1 MVKKERHAILQAQT
15 VSTCFNMIRHAKWST
30 PSTGFSQLAAVLLKF
45 TSRMTLMAPSRC
57 TSSCR
62 SKRWAG
68 RFLLLAVGSL
78 WGCRCFA
85 NLWEELFHSP
95 AQWLDFRVE
104 KAQGKRNPRFPDFK
118 RTEDGEAL
126 WINSRN
132 TPAWVEEK
140 LSEAGKLWKSDHKS
154 GGILSSSYTEA
165 LWQDLIDSH
174 QDWEDFRA
182 TKTVPRFPDFKR
194 KGDGRG
200 LWLDSPNTPEWAT
213 EELVKIEDKLEV
225 GRPAR
230 QHLSSQGEEAV
241 WRDLINSHQDW
252 EDFRA
257 TKTVPRFPDFK
268 RKGDGRGLWLDSPN
282 TPEWAT
288 EELVKIEDKLEVGRP
303 ARQHLSSQVEEAVWR
318 DLINSHQDWE
328 DFRAPKTVP
337 RFPDFKRKGDGRGLW
352 LDRPDTPEWAAE
364 ELVKIED
371 KLEVGRPAR
380 QHLSSQGEEAVWRDL
395 INSHQDWED
404 FRATKTVPRFPDF
417 KRKGDGRGLWLDSPN
432 TPDWVAE
439 ELVRIEDKL
448 EVGRPARQ
456 HLSSQGEEAV
466 QRDLIN
472 SHQDW
477 YDFRATK
484 TVPRFPD
491 FKRKGDG
498 RGLWLDSPNTPE
510 WATEELVKIEDKLE
524 VGQPARQHLS
534 SQGEEAVW
542 RDLINSHQDWEDF
555 RAFKPFPGFP
565 DFKRKGDGR
574 GLWLD
579 SPNTP
584 EWAAEELVKIEDK
597 LEVGRPAWQH
607 IRSCN

>member
-126 WINSRN
+126 WINARN

-165 LWQDLIDSH
+165 LWQDLIASPTGW
-174 QDWEDFRA
+174 QDFRA

-200 LWLDSPNTPEWAT
+200 LWLDSPNTPDWVAER
-213 EELVKIEDKLEV
+213 LMDIEDQLVPEV
-225 GRPAR
+225 KNVKKSTR
-230 QHLSSQGEEAV
+230 SSTSSPSVSSKEGLWQ
-241 WRDLINSHQDW
+241 DLIASPTRWQ
-252 EDFRA
+252 DFRSD
-257 TKTVPRFPDFK
+257 KPSPKFPDFK
-268 RKGDGRGLWLDSPN
+268 RIEDGTSLWVDSPN
-282 TPEWAT
+282 TPDWVAERLMDIEDQLVPGVKSSKEGLWQDLIASPTRWQDFRSDKPSPKFPDFKRIGDGLSLWFDSYVTPDWVAERLMDIEDQLVPGVKNVKKSTRSSTSSPSVSSKEGLWQDLIASPTGWQDFRSDKPSPKFPDFKRIEDGTSLWFDSYGTPDWVAERLMDIEDQLVPGQEATSGSSAKKSSQWRHLFDKPEWAT
-288 EELVKIEDKLEVGRP
+288 EELVKIEDKLEVGQP
-303 ARQHLSSQVEEAVWR
+303 ARQHLSSQGQGEEAVWR
-318 DLINSHQDWE
+318 DLINSHQDWY
-328 DFRAPKTVP
+328 DFRAFKPFP
-337 RFPDFKRKGDGRGLW
+337 GFPDFKRKGDGRGLW

-371 KLEVGRPAR
+371 KLEVGRPA
-380 QHLSSQGEEAVWRDL
+380 
-395 INSHQDWED
+395 
-404 FRATKTVPRFPDF
+404 
-417 KRKGDGRGLWLDSPN
+417 
-432 TPDWVAE
+432 
-439 ELVRIEDKL
+439 
-448 EVGRPARQ
+448 
-456 HLSSQGEEAV
+456 
-466 QRDLIN
+466 
-472 SHQDW
+472 
-477 YDFRATK
+477 
-484 TVPRFPD
+484 
-491 FKRKGDG
+491 
-498 RGLWLDSPNTPE
+498 
-510 WATEELVKIEDKLE
+510 
-524 VGQPARQHLS
+524 
-534 SQGEEAVW
+534 
-542 RDLINSHQDWEDF
+542 
-555 RAFKPFPGFP
+555 
-565 DFKRKGDGR
+565 
-574 GLWLD
+574 
-579 SPNTP
+579 
-584 EWAAEELVKIEDK
+584 
-597 LEVGRPAWQH
+597 WQH